1 MLAMRRWSVRHA
13 RGLETFYAGFERL
26 FVALHPLWKS
36 IGYQR
41 LEKPVAGVEKVVKGF
56 LFDCQMCG
64 QCVLSSTGMACPM
77 NCPKNLRNGPC
88 GGVRADGNC
97 EVKPDMPCVWVEAYN
112 GSQRM
117 LAGREA
123 IKVVQFAVD
132 RRLQGRSSWLAVAR
146 DKAAAATAQNSK

>member
-13 RGLETFYAGFERL
+13 RGLESFYAAFERV
-26 FVALHPLWKS
+26 FVGLHPLWKS

-88 GGVRADGNC
+88 GGVRANGNC
-97 EVKPDMPCVWVEAYN
+97 EVKPDMPCVWVDAYT

-117 LAGREA
+117 RSGKDA

-146 DKAAAATAQNSK
+146 DKSAPATAQKS